1 MFINRNEE
9 LQILQNW
16 YDSKDSVLAILYGKR
31 RVGKTELIK
40 QFIKD
45 KQGVYYLCDKKNL
58 NDQAVALAKLIA
70 EQTGNRLF
78 ELVEDWYSLAKT
90 LKEEMKERFILAIDE
105 FPYLAEVDKS
115 ASSVFQKMWDEY
127 LKDSNIFL
135 ILSGSSIS
143 MMEAETLAY
152 KAPLYGRRTG
162 QILLKPMNF
171 TDAHKF
177 YPNLSEK
184 DFMEFFAVLGG
195 MPAYLKKFDEI
206 KSILENIE
214 EQVLRKDSYLH
225 NEIEF
230 VLREEFRTPTNY
242 MAILQAMSGGAR
254 RFSEIASKTG
264 LTATQL
270 SPYLSTLEKLQF
282 VEREIPI
289 TEAKPL
295 KSKKGLYRVSDNFF
309 AFWFTYVLPFRSD
322 IEIGKYDR
330 VQAELEK
337 HFKLFVSQAYVDLAR
352 QKVQN
357 DARFPS
363 TVGRWWTRHEEID
376 IVALDEKEN
385 RIVFGEAKWSDNP
398 VGVDLYYSLKKKTE
412 QVEWKQGKRKE
423 EFVFFSKSG
432 YTKEMEELAR
442 EKGNI
447 YLLG

>member
-1 MFINRNEE
+1 
-9 LQILQNW
+9 
-16 YDSKDSVLAILYGKR
+16 
-31 RVGKTELIK
+31 
-40 QFIKD
+40 
-45 KQGVYYLCDKKNL
+45 
-58 NDQAVALAKLIA
+58 
-70 EQTGNRLF
+70 
-78 ELVEDWYSLAKT
+78 
-90 LKEEMKERFILAIDE
+90 
-105 FPYLAEVDKS
+105 
-115 ASSVFQKMWDEY
+115 MWDEY
-127 LKDSNIFL
+127 LKDSNVFL

-177 YPNLSEK
+177 YPNLSRK

-195 MPAYLKKFDEI
+195 MPAYLKKFDEN

-214 EQVLRKDSYLH
+214 EQILRKDSYLH

-230 VLREEFRTPTNY
+230 ILREEFRTPTNY

-295 KSKKGLYRVSDNFF
+295 KSKKGLYKVSDNFF

-337 HFKLFVSQAYVDLAR
+337 HFKLFVSQVYEDVAR

-357 DARFPS
+357 DDRFPS

-376 IVALDEKEN
+376 IVALDEREN
-385 RIVFGEAKWSDNP
+385 RIVFGEAKWSDNQ
-398 VGVDLYYSLKKKTE
+398 VNIDLYYSLKKKTE
-412 QVEWKQGKRKE
+412 QVEWPARSASQSDAGGGKKNRNE

-432 YTKEMEELAR
+432 YTKEMAALAR